1 MRLGRIP
8 YSVLVLSLAAITVAS
23 AEQAIAQRDTSTV
36 DDLIHAEMLRQNIPG
51 LSVAVLRDGEIV
63 KVAGYGVADIA
74 SAAPATPH
82 TVYKIA
88 SVSKQFIATGIMLLV
103 QEGRLDLTDSIG
115 LFLEDAPSTWGGI
128 TIEHLLSHTSGLVRE
143 APGFSPFR
151 VQPDADVIRTAYAL
165 PLRFVPGERWE
176 YSNLGYF
183 VLAEVIRR
191 VSGQPWDR
199 FLAERVFEP
208 LSMHSTRVT
217 SMSDSLANR
226 ATGYGDNDRLIV
238 AREWPALRP
247 SGAFLSTV
255 LDLARW
261 DAALHDAEI
270 LSDSIRRRMWQPAGL
285 NDGTTYPYGLGWQ
298 LAPLNGH
305 RLVHHGG
312 TMGGFRAY
320 FAQFVDD
327 GLTVIIL
334 MNLDDVD
341 PVAIVNGLAKL
352 YLPPT
357 ATRPGQDVPDQAAA
371 TGHSPNASGA

>member
-1 MRLGRIP
+1 STLAF
-8 YSVLVLSLAAITVAS
+8 LVL
-23 AEQAIAQRDTSTV
+23 
-36 DDLIHAEMLRQNIPG
+36 
-51 LSVAVLRDGEIV
+51 
-63 KVAGYGVADIA
+63 ADA
-74 SAAPATPH
+74 
-82 TVYKIA
+82 
-88 SVSKQFIATGIMLLV
+88 
-103 QEGRLDLTDSIG
+103 
-115 LFLEDAPSTWGGI
+115 
-128 TIEHLLSHTSGLVRE
+128 
-143 APGFSPFR
+143 
-151 VQPDADVIRTAYAL
+151 
-165 PLRFVPGERWE
+165 
-176 YSNLGYF
+176 
-183 VLAEVIRR
+183 IRR
-191 VSGQPWDR
+191 VRGQPWGLI
-199 FLAERVFEP
+199 LAERVVEP